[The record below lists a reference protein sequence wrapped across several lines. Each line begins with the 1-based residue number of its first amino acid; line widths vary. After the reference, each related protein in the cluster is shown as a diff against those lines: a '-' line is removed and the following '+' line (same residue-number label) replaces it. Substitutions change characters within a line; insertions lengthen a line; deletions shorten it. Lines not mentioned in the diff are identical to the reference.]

1 MPKCFFAGQAF
12 ICTQHPES
20 LTFLWQIE
28 SVTDRLHCHL
38 EDPGWKFTR
47 NAICQQLITRTLE
60 SLHILAAL
68 NQGDG
73 RFCVSTTNSSPLDKW
88 NHLAL
93 ASDINHRSWMEQ
105 MWGGRKPS
113 TASFWWDN
121 RNARRCSSSTHSGIF
136 IIGRLEPPLSLLFP
150 RTYKQLGSSTGLCL
164 RADEPILQ
172 LQTGGESY
180 LYLYSAARL
189 KVRGEQIYSTYMWM
203 VVVVGVQYGRC
214 KTFISLTSTAE
225 PNFNVVVFWRYYLH
239 SRHLD

>member
-68 NQGDG
+68 NQGDR
-73 RFCVSTTNSSPLDKW
+73 RFAVSTTNSSLLDKW

-113 TASFWWDN
+113 RASFWWDN
-121 RNARRCSSSTHSGIF
+121 RNARRCSSISGSTHSGIF
-136 IIGRLEPPLSLLFP
+136 IIGQLQSPLSLLFP
-150 RTYKQLGSSTGLCL
+150 HTYKQLGSSTGLCL

-172 LQTGGESY
+172 LQTGESH
-180 LYLYSAARL
+180 
-189 KVRGEQIYSTYMWM
+189 IY
-203 VVVVGVQYGRC
+203 
-214 KTFISLTSTAE
+214 ISLLSYSSIKGERRADLQYIYV
-225 PNFNVVVFWRYYLH
+225 NGGGGGSIVR
-239 SRHLD
+239 